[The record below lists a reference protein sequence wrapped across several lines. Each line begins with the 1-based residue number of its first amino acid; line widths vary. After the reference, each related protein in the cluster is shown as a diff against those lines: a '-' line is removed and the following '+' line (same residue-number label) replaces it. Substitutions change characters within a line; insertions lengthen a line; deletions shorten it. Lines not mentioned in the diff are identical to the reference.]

1 MKYTYLFDFWMVM
14 FNRIGMQNMRSS
26 DQWVNGVNE
35 DELLVM
41 VSSEKGGTT
50 EQDNYSW
57 DNFQAGIR

>member
-1 MKYTYLFDFWMVM
+1 
-14 FNRIGMQNMRSS
+14 MRSS
-26 DQWVNGVNE
+26 DHWVNGVNE

-41 VSSEKGGTT
+41 VSSAKGGTT